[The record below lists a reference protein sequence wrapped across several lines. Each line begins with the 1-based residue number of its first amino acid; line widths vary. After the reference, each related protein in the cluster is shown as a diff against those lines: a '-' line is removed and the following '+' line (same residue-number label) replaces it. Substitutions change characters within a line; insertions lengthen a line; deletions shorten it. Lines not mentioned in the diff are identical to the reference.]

1 MDGLETGPTGVALQ
15 RCVDSH
21 SREDVKYGTNARVR
35 GWLRLQGVPEAPAR
49 QDGEESR
56 LIQWQDDRKAV
67 SAEKQIGALERKLT
81 IAACTPR
88 QESAQDRA

>member
-35 GWLRLQGVPEAPAR
+35 GWLRLQGVSGAPAG
-49 QDGEESR
+49 QDGEESSLVR
-56 LIQWQDDRKAV
+56 Y
-67 SAEKQIGALERKLT
+67 
-81 IAACTPR
+81 
-88 QESAQDRA
+88 RAGWR